1 MNKLLGPT
9 SIRVVLVVT
18 AFISILLLQSGILVD
33 SAGAANCT
41 ESLRGVLD
49 FHSRFTDP
57 ASTMRAAWAEPSKI
71 PGALGARSE
80 FLAMKGP
87 SEERVSGLIS
97 VNSALKRRVVFD
109 GALEA
114 SKSNVNSMDIEVS
127 KITVIA
133 INTVKGGNA
142 IATSDITL
150 SPVQSMGSS
159 SRDELEEKL
168 K

>member
-1 MNKLLGPT
+1 MNKVLGPT

-18 AFISILLLQSGILVD
+18 AFISILLLSSGILAD

-41 ESLRGVLD
+41 ESLRGVLE

-57 ASTMRAAWAEPSKI
+57 STMRAAWAEPSKI
-71 PGALGARSE
+71 PGAPGARCE
-80 FLAMKGP
+80 FLAMKGS

-97 VNSALKRRVVFD
+97 VNNALKRRVVFD